1 VQLAAEEGRHANVAA
16 SIFKAYFER
25 GADIAD
31 VGVLADL
38 GADAGL
44 SGRTLQ
50 AFRETREGETVL
62 AGSEER
68 LRGFGVR
75 TVPNLLFGG
84 RVLVPGTV
92 NVATYVH
99 ALDQALFPMDDES
112 GEEKPT
118 LQ

>member
-1 VQLAAEEGRHANVAA
+1 MSRRQYSARISNAARTSATSACWRRSVPRPGSSET
-16 SIFKAYFER
+16 
-25 GADIAD
+25 
-31 VGVLADL
+31 
-38 GADAGL
+38 
-44 SGRTLQ
+44 TLQ
-50 AFRETREGETVL
+50 AFRDTREGEAAL

-99 ALDQALFPMDDES
+99 ALDQALFP
-112 GEEKPT
+112 GERTTKRQEKPT
-118 LQ
+118 LH

>member
-1 VQLAAEEGRHANVAA
+1 MLEK
-16 SIFKAYFER
+16 I
-25 GADIAD
+25 
-31 VGVLADL
+31 GVE
-38 GADAGL
+38 AGL
-44 SGRTLQ
+44 DERTLKT
-50 AFRETREGETVL
+50 FRETRDGDSLL

-99 ALDQALFPMDDES
+99 ALDQALFPSSEDPANE
-112 GEEKPT
+112 GEQKQKPT
-118 LQ
+118 LH